1 MSTENKQANVLNP
14 KDLKR
19 IFATWFFTTE
29 LSNSYE
35 RLQAL
40 AFCNAISSGLRKIYK
55 DDEAGFREALQ
66 RHLQFYNSEGT
77 FGCVIHG
84 ITLSLEEQ
92 KAKGVEMPAEVITGL
107 KTGLMG
113 PLAGIGDTII
123 WGTIKPIIL
132 ALGCSFAL
140 TGNSLGAVIPYIY
153 PIVIVV
159 IGYYLLKLGYH
170 VGKES
175 VMRFMKS
182 GVINDIITGSSI
194 LGLFMMGALSS
205 SYVKV
210 STPLKLTMQNA
221 NPIELQAILNQI
233 APGLLPLCVIFGIYY
248 YFKNKGQN
256 YNKVLLTIILISMV
270 ASFLKVLG

>member
-1 MSTENKQANVLNP
+1 MSTENTQANVLNK
-14 KDLKR
+14 KDLHK
-19 IFATWFFTTE
+19 IFATWFFSTE

-55 DDEAGFREALQ
+55 DDEEGFKEALQ

-92 KAKGVEMPAEVITGL
+92 KAKGMDMPAEVITGL

-113 PLAGIGDTII
+113 PLAGIGDTIM
-123 WGTIKPIIL
+123 WGTLKSIIL
-132 ALGCSFAL
+132 ALACSFAL
-140 TGNSLGAVIPYIY
+140 VGNSLGAMITFIY
-153 PIVIVV
+153 PLCIYIF
-159 IGYYLLKLGYH
+159 GYNFLKLGYY

-205 SYVKV
+205 SYVKI
-210 STPLKLTMQNA
+210 STPLKLTIQNA

-233 APGLLPLCVIFGIYY
+233 APGLLPLCAIFGIYY